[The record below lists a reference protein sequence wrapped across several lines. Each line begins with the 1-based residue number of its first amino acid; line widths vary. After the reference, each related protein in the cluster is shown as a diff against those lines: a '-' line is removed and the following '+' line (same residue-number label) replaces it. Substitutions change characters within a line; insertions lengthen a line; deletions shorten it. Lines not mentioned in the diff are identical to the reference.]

1 MPPGTKVMSLNVEAL
16 QSWIGKSTEEID
28 IITPRLLTEYRV
40 TFEPFLA
47 DLPGNDVPLGF
58 HWCLCPFL
66 APLSDLGRDGHPA
79 KGGFLPPVSLPRR
92 MWAGGTIEYIG
103 DLKSGDH
110 VRRRSTISS
119 IDLKQGRSG
128 PLCFVGVRHDYHTE
142 RGPAISE
149 LQNIVYREE
158 SSADTDRQMPPASS
172 DAGART
178 AGEHIEDEEN
188 LLQSTWTVSPTPTML
203 FRYSAMTF
211 NGHRIHYDHPY
222 ATSVEGY
229 DGLVVHGPMQATL
242 MLNLAAAS
250 RRAVPRR
257 FTYRGLAPLL
267 ADQAFL
273 VRLQHAEKSLRCFTQ
288 VAGGPINMQG
298 EATW

>member
-1 MPPGTKVMSLNVEAL
+1 MPPDIEAL
-16 QSWIGKSTEEID
+16 QSWIGRSTEEVD

-47 DLPGNDVPLGF
+47 DLAGNGVPLGF

-66 APLSDLGRDGHPA
+66 APLRDLGRDGHPA

-92 MWAGGTIEYIG
+92 MWAGGTIDYVG

-110 VRRRSTISS
+110 VRRRSTIAS

-128 PLCFVGVRHDYHTE
+128 QLCFVGVRHDYQTE
-142 RGPAISE
+142 RGLAISE

-158 SSADTDRQMPPASS
+158 SPADAGHQTSPASS
-172 DAGART
+172 DAGVHT
-178 AGEHIEDEEN
+178 EGEHAADEEN
-188 LLQSTWTVSPTPTML
+188 ALQSTWTVNPTPTML
-203 FRYSAMTF
+203 FRYSAVTF
-211 NGHRIHYDHPY
+211 NGHRIHYDQPY
-222 ATSVEGY
+222 ATSVENY

-250 RRAVPRR
+250 RRAVLRR
-257 FTYRGLAPLL
+257 FTYRGLAPLM
-267 ADQAFL
+267 ADQSFL